1 MAGRRRAATIVEAQ
15 LPGVAVPG
23 GLAAGGYGTMRDAEA
38 GQRGR
43 SHQHRWQRPARA
55 VAVCLAVAALGA
67 GATGCVA
74 KAGASPSIQLSGAY
88 VASPRAQG
96 TTVAYV
102 EIRNSGPADRLVSA
116 RISAGG
122 TVRFVAATGPQAV
135 AVHTVTGVRVPADAT
150 LAMQPNAVHMVITGV
165 GPLRGGKD
173 VTLTLVFAHAGAVSV
188 VATVTNS
195 QSGGSSYFLN

>member
-1 MAGRRRAATIVEAQ
+1 
-15 LPGVAVPG
+15 
-23 GLAAGGYGTMRDAEA
+23 MRDAEA
-38 GQRGR
+38 GQRDRGQQHPHR
-43 SHQHRWQRPARA
+43 RRLAEHRWHVHGGWRRRARA
-55 VAVCLAVAALGA
+55 AAACLALAVLGA

-74 KAGASPSIQLSGAY
+74 KAGAAPSVQLSAAY
-88 VASPRAQG
+88 VAAPRAG

-102 EIRNSGPADRLVSA
+102 HIHNDGPADRLVSA

-122 TVRFVAATGPQAV
+122 TVRFVAAVGPQAV
-135 AVHTVTGVRVPADAT
+135 AVRTVAAVPIPADGT
-150 LAMQPNAVHMVITGV
+150 LAMRPNGVHMVITDA
-165 GPLRGGKD
+165 GPLPGGKD